1 MVLLGMKP
9 AAALRSATSEG
20 SKLLGVEERLGSIEP
35 GKLAD
40 LVAVRGDPTRDIKQM
55 KTVFF
60 VMKEG
65 VVYKND
71 AQRTFPSG
79 PDCAK

>member
-1 MVLLGMKP
+1 MKP
-9 AAALRSATSEG
+9 VAALRSATSEG
-20 SKLLGVEERLGSIEP
+20 SKLLGVDDRLGSIEP

-60 VMKEG
+60 VMKGG
-65 VVYKND
+65 VIYRRD
-71 AQRTFPSG
+71 ASAPVVTR
-79 PDCAK
+79 